1 MFLVEAGQK
10 GKNIKLH
17 PQAEHKIFTDIT
29 TDGKDVVIVKGR
41 VVRVDSPSAEMGKA
55 LSQQIFLPDPSGK
68 KAELIG
74 PITLLV
80 ETDEAATPIDAMEA
94 RIVTDDRAA
103 QEAQMRSLA
112 EKLGFK
118 VSGSSENPGD
128 VTVDDKGKASVKA
141 ETKTSSDSSKK

>member
-55 LSQQIFLPDPSGK
+55 LSQQIYLPDPAGK

-80 ETDEAATPIDAMEA
+80 ETDEAPTPLDAMEA

-103 QEAQMRSLA
+103 QEAQMRALA
-112 EKLGFK
+112 SKLGFT
-118 VSGSSENPGD
+118 VSGSSENEGD
-128 VTVDDKGKASVKA
+128 VTVDESGKASVKT
-141 ETKTSSDSSKK
+141 ETKTSSDSKK